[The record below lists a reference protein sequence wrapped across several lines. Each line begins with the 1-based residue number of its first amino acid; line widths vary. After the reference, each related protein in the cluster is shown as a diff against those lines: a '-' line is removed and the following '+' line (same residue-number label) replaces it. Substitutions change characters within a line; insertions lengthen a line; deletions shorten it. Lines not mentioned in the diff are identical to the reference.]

1 MKLYNNIS
9 KSKSKI
15 LSAKLNV
22 SIMEKIKDL
31 ELLDELTRNSKLS
44 KEDAEEISKL
54 IKEEI
59 ARRLIH

>member
-1 MKLYNNIS
+1 
-9 KSKSKI
+9 
-15 LSAKLNV
+15 
-22 SIMEKIKDL
+22 MEKIKDL
-31 ELLDELTRNSKLS
+31 ELLNELTRNSKLS

>member
-31 ELLDELTRNSKLS
+31 ELLNELTRNSKLS